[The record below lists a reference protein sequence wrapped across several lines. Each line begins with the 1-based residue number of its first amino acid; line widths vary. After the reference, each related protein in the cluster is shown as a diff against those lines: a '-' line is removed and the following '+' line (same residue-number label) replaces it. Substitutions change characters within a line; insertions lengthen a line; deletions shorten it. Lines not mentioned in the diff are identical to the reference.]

1 MPPPER
7 GAGASRPRV
16 LVTGAGGPAA
26 VAFLRAVDDADVELF
41 AADIDAYAA
50 GLYLVPAGRR
60 VLLPRGDAD
69 GFDRALL
76 SACIAERIDI
86 VVPTVDAEL
95 LPVARARKR
104 FEASGIRAILASIE
118 TLAMSLDKWRLANV
132 CRDTVLV
139 PETMLVDDA
148 FDGTPFDGT
157 FVVKPRTGSGSRGV
171 RIVERPADLDGVARD
186 GTMIAQEYL
195 PGEEYSLDV
204 LALADGHVV
213 AVVPRV
219 RLKVDSGVSV
229 AGRTVR
235 DPELEA
241 FGLRVAERI
250 GLTTVAN
257 VQCRR
262 DVLGRPSLLEVNP
275 RFSGAMPLTVASGVN
290 MPLLALSDALG
301 RPVPAAVPFREI
313 AMVRFLDDRFP
324 TIEEM
329 GRLEDIATHGD
340 AQPHTAVGTAL

>member
-1 MPPPER
+1 
-7 GAGASRPRV
+7 
-16 LVTGAGGPAA
+16 
-26 VAFLRAVDDADVELF
+26 
-41 AADIDAYAA
+41 
-50 GLYLVPAGRR
+50 
-60 VLLPRGDAD
+60 
-69 GFDRALL
+69 
-76 SACIAERIDI
+76 
-86 VVPTVDAEL
+86 
-95 LPVARARKR
+95 
-104 FEASGIRAILASIE
+104 
-118 TLAMSLDKWRLANV
+118 MSLDKWCLANV

-139 PETMLVDDA
+139 PETTLVDDA
-148 FDGTPFDGT
+148 FDGARFGGT

-213 AVVPRV
+213 AVVPRI

-290 MPLLALSDALG
+290 MPLLALSDVLG

-340 AQPHTAVGTAL
+340 AQPYTAVGTAL